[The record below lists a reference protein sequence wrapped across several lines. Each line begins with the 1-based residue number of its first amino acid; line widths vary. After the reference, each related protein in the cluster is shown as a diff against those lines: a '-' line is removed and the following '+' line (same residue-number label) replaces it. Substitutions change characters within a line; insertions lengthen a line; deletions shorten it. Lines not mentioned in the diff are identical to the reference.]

1 MLVCLARGMI
11 EFTRGEKQMN
21 RLDYALG
28 SIIEYRNSGGE
39 ILKVQVDEKE
49 DDIKNGR
56 CGFSGIILGSDDDSC
71 WGYDSQIIRVIK
83 K

>member
-39 ILKVQVDEKE
+39 ILKVQGDEKE

-56 CGFSGIILGSDDDSC
+56 SGFSGIILGSDDDGC